1 MSYADVIENEDMP
14 KVKLFHIDEEYVNGR
29 SVGEE
34 LTITVKGTVASF
46 AAAEEG
52 EYMMNEL
59 CLQIKSL
66 QIEDGSGTIFEELA
80 DED

>member
-1 MSYADVIENEDMP
+1 MSYADVIENEDEP

-34 LTITVKGTVASF
+34 LTITVKGTVTSF
-46 AAAEEG
+46 AAAGEG

-66 QIEDGSGTIFEELA
+66 QIEDGSGTIFAELA